1 MKSVFGFFLIEIR
14 LEDEFLEVEIRFRI
28 LLQNPKSEFQKVN
41 QNFPIEHAH
50 SHLDTSSLK
59 LANEVYRSDRQFSL
73 QLLLRFLNK
82 PFNIS
87 CKAQREEL
95 GLAITV
101 TCK

>member
-14 LEDEFLEVEIRFRI
+14 LEDELFEVEIHFRN

-59 LANEVYRSDRQFSL
+59 LEMRCTAVIDSFPCNYHCGLSTSL
-73 QLLLRFLNK
+73 L
-82 PFNIS
+82 I
-87 CKAQREEL
+87 
-95 GLAITV
+95 
-101 TCK
+101 

>member
-14 LEDEFLEVEIRFRI
+14 HEDELFEVEIHFRF
-28 LLQNPKSEFQKVN
+28 LLQNPKSEFQKAN
-41 QNFPIEHAH
+41 KNFPIENAH

-59 LANEVYRSDRQFSL
+59 LANEVYLSDRQFSL

-87 CKAQREEL
+87 CKAQREEP